1 MKKTHFLLF
10 FLIAAGLFLSAA
22 DGKEIKVAAGEI
34 RTAAI
39 NAFNASLRVQGKID
53 ESIFLVGGTLILDG
67 EVSGDVICIA
77 SKVTIG
83 PRAVIGLDLIVI
95 GGDLEKSQHARI
107 GGQLYHVRTQK
118 DLKKIASS
126 MLPFLPESGGLTFFK
141 ISKIFFWLI
150 LTLLTLLILPA
161 AIGRA
166 AVMLG
171 ETPLRHLLLGLITLL
186 VLALL
191 LLSFLLMSI
200 VLIGIPLLIILIAA
214 YFLLLIFGRAVIF
227 YFIGARIAAAIKLK
241 VGAPIFIVLGIAIYT
256 LLKFLPFPA
265 ALLLIVMDIFAIG
278 SGVSFILRRR
288 KSAV

>member
-1 MKKTHFLLF
+1 MKKIHFLFF
-10 FLIAAGLFLSAA
+10 FLAAAGLLLSAA

-34 RTAAI
+34 RTTAI
-39 NAFNASLRVQGKID
+39 NAFNTSLLIHGKVD

-77 SKVTIG
+77 SQVTIG
-83 PRAVIGLDLIVI
+83 EKAVVGLDLIVI
-95 GGDLEKSQHARI
+95 GGRLEKAERSKI
-107 GGQLYHVRTQK
+107 GGQLYHVRTKK

-126 MLPFLPESGGLTFFK
+126 LLPFLPESGGMTFFK

-171 ETPLRHLLLGLITLL
+171 ETPLRHLLRGLVTMLAF
-186 VLALL
+186 ALL

-200 VLIGIPLLIILIAA
+200 VLIGIPLLIMLIAA
-214 YFLLLIFGRAVIF
+214 YFLLLIFGRAVVF
-227 YFIGARIAAAIKLK
+227 YFVGGRIAAAMKLK
-241 VGAPIFIVLGIAIYT
+241 VSAPLFIVMGIAIYT

-265 ALLLIVMDIFAIG
+265 SLLLIVMDIIAIG
-278 SGVSFILRRR
+278 SSVSFILRSR
-288 KSAV
+288 KSAA

>member
-1 MKKTHFLLF
+1 MKKIHFLLF
-10 FLIAAGLFLSAA
+10 FLVAAGLLLSAA

-34 RTAAI
+34 RTTAI
-39 NAFNASLRVQGKID
+39 NAFNTSLRIQGKID

-77 SKVTIG
+77 SKVAIG
-83 PRAVIGLDLIVI
+83 ENAVIGLDLIVI
-95 GGDLEKSQHARI
+95 GGNLEKAERSKI

-118 DLKKIASS
+118 DLKKIAGS

-171 ETPLRHLLLGLITLL
+171 EAPLRHLLRGLITLL
-186 VLALL
+186 AFALL

-200 VLIGIPLLIILIAA
+200 VLIGIPLLIMLIAA
-214 YFLLLIFGRAVIF
+214 YFLLLIFGRAVVF
-227 YFIGARIAAAIKLK
+227 YFIGARIAAAMKLK
-241 VGAPIFIVLGIAIYT
+241 VGAPIFIVLGVAIYT

-288 KSAV
+288 KSGA